1 MPMRLT
7 AQGSKPMRLT
17 RCGGRPQVP
26 LGQLEASCCA
36 EGGHHQLPFVCAW
49 RDRVGVG
56 VSVRPQMDA
65 VQSRKMAD
73 EACVWSLEGRV
84 EKARVSV
91 IVQHLCRDRPQPL
104 NLLHVAWMNGHFY
117 IGGGRGV
124 NKQAL
129 RASQWRWARGGSMA
143 KSRLHR
149 MHPRWLKATTPK
161 RLTHGHLGLK
171 VSKSHGSKPNHVFI

>member
-1 MPMRLT
+1 MRGRRPSSAAFRLRMEGSGRSWGFRST
-7 AQGSKPMRLT
+7 ANG
-17 RCGGRPQVP
+17 
-26 LGQLEASCCA
+26 CC
-36 EGGHHQLPFVCAW
+36 PIV
-49 RDRVGVG
+49 
-56 VSVRPQMDA
+56 
-65 VQSRKMAD
+65 KMAD
-73 EACVWSLEGRV
+73 EECVWSLEGRV

-91 IVQHLCRDRPQPL
+91 IVQHLCRGRPQPL

-129 RASQWRWARGGSMA
+129 RATQWRWARGGSMA